1 MAHGSKNTQF
11 RPGQGKDEVAAVAL
25 IWTYGNGE
33 WGKPE
38 KVYQAYLCSQHAALF
53 LQPMYS
59 YVRKGAVTEKPCQ
72 LCQLQEHLE
81 QETMNRQR
89 LNGLYQAVIR
99 QAFGQ
104 NWAAYHADCVIGM
117 RGLPGNSVHFTT
129 ESPPFLHLYIYSDS
143 VADLGNTE
151 SEEEFFIG
159 YRFSIAEQYRVTIPG
174 RYVAIHCKDT
184 MRYMSSHGYAGL
196 YDFPG
201 EIIRNFQAEGF
212 LFTRWITV
220 WKDPVVEMQRTKTYG
235 LLHKSFKERAEV
247 TRQGCADFV
256 LIFQKPYQAGPLNI
270 VNEEVPALPPAV
282 FERARHQWSQDGE
295 TVGMN
300 AFAPHLSVW
309 SKPLGYYS
317 DEFIEELSRETQ
329 PGRLAVI
336 HCRHLPAIGPDGLAC
351 KFDMMG
357 EITRRFESQGNWK
370 FHSRCALTDGAY
382 LVTFRNWT
390 PEFKKNYKELNGVV
404 KHNLKAPEVKQYHRF
419 KTFTKHYI
427 IRDGEIVGED
437 IHQEQVWQEPVITG
451 DERHTDYIGNQPPT
465 NWHDDGYY
473 SILVWQKYASPVWF
487 DLEGLPESSIDCWMD
502 IDQTDVLNARL
513 VKEEEGEKH
522 ICPLQLGL
530 IGRLIEEYTE
540 LGEIVM
546 EPYLGIGSVIVE
558 AVKRGRKGIGFE
570 LKGQY
575 WEYATKYL
583 REAEAASQQISY
595 LEEYQAALEPANG

>member
-1 MAHGSKNTQF
+1 MAHGSKNAQC
-11 RPGQGKDEVAAVAL
+11 RPGQREDEVAAVDSL

-33 WGKPE
+33 WGEPE
-38 KVYQAYLCSQHAALF
+38 KMYQAYLCSQHAALF
-53 LQPMYS
+53 LQPMYN
-59 YVRKGAVTEKPCQ
+59 YVKRGAVSKKPCQ

-247 TRQGCADFV
+247 TRQGCADFI

-270 VNEEVPALPPAV
+270 VSESMPALPPAV
-282 FERARHQWSQDGE
+282 FERVRHQWSQDGE

-309 SKPLGYYS
+309 SKPMSYYK
-317 DEFIEELSRETQ
+317 DEFVEELSRETQ
-329 PGRLAVI
+329 GGRLAVI
-336 HCRHLPAIGPDGLAC
+336 HCRHLEAAGGTVC

-357 EITRRFESQGNWK
+357 EIIRRFESQGSWK
-370 FHSRCALTDGAY
+370 FHSRCALTDGTY
-382 LVTFRNWT
+382 LVVFRNWA
-390 PEFKKNYKELNGVV
+390 PGFKKNYKELNGIVQ
-404 KHNLKAPEVKQYHRF
+404 HNLKAPRIQRYKYQANDTRLYSYDANRVAH
-419 KTFTKHYI
+419 
-427 IRDGEIVGED
+427 
-437 IHQEQVWQEPVITG
+437 P
-451 DERHTDYIGNQPPT
+451 DYVGNQPPT